1 MENVI
6 QSNLHF
12 RNVGFLT
19 RPPEQGTKITF
30 PPYLLL
36 KIDCEVNQQY
46 MSEQKTTDIY
56 GLPNSLR
63 ILRQILVKATFGI
76 LSPLSFSLFERGMDI
91 EPGVNFDKYIR
102 HSRRNALTACFL

>member
-1 MENVI
+1 MKNVI

-12 RNVGFLT
+12 RNAEFLT

-36 KIDCEVNQQY
+36 EIDGEVNQQY

-63 ILRQILVKATFGI
+63 ILRQVLVKATFNV
-76 LSPLSFSLFERGMDI
+76 LSSRSFNLFGRGMKA
-91 EPGVNFDKYIR
+91 GGCANSVL
-102 HSRRNALTACFL
+102 ALY